1 MASLHHQQTNAKSKK
16 RSRATNAKDD
26 DNDENACCFCQRS
39 PAAVTVQL
47 SVAGKKM
54 RVPRHYCLGCYY
66 TTSVVRQDPTKYVA
80 IHDQLELDK
89 QLPAIQ
95 LLFSEVYLELQQ
107 ELSTESAL
115 AFSKSKQDP
124 LSMLNAGLYNGRK
137 KRGSLAQKK
146 PPPPKKNK
154 HAGDNNSNNNAMEEG
169 GFMRNIPL
177 PERLVR
183 TQQQQA
189 QLQVSQIARMNRAAA
204 SPSASYFAA
213 SGAAAAAPNLY
224 QRRKSSTKSIWNLA
238 MDPNYAVKAI
248 EQVNKEEHQQANYH
262 LPTCSCGSKD
272 ITSHGNVTSRNQD
285 MSKGETWGSKDRS
298 DDVIARYQC
307 NSCGKMWNEE
317 E

>member
-1 MASLHHQQTNAKSKK
+1 MASLNHQQTKAKSNK
-16 RSRATNAKDD
+16 RTRATNAKDD

-54 RVPRHYCLGCYY
+54 RVPRLYCLGCYY

-80 IHDQLELDK
+80 VHDQSEVDK

-107 ELSTESAL
+107 ELSTESAA

-124 LSMLNAGLYNGRK
+124 LSMLNAGLYSGRK

-154 HAGDNNSNNNAMEEG
+154 HANVMEEG

-189 QLQVSQIARMNRAAA
+189 QLQASQIARMNRAAA
-204 SPSASYFAA
+204 SPSASSFA
-213 SGAAAAAPNLY
+213 GAAGAAPNVY

-248 EQVNKEEHQQANYH
+248 EQVNRDKLQQANHH
-262 LPTCSCGSKD
+262 LPNCSCGSKD